1 LKNTQAWRLFTE
13 GKCTEIVDATIRES
27 INLSAAVRLIHVGL
41 LCVQLCPEDSPCMSS
56 VVLMLSS
63 ESTLPQP
70 KLPGFFTNRNL
81 VGDSSSSSSH
91 KQYSN
96 NDMTVS
102 IMSAR

>member
-13 GKCTEIVDATIRES
+13 GKSTEIVDATIRDS
-27 INLSAAVRLIHVGL
+27 LNLSAAVRLIHVGL
-41 LCVQLCPEDSPCMSS
+41 LCVQLCPDDRPSMSS

-70 KLPGFFTNRNL
+70 KLPGLFTTRNL
-81 VGDSSSSSSH
+81 VGDSSSSGSY

-96 NDMTVS
+96 NNMTVS
-102 IMSAR
+102 TMSAR